1 MTHLRLRLLLDSC
14 TEHGVVV
21 FFERGQ
27 IKFSGII
34 PEGVHNSTL
43 MMVEIEKGC
52 RLLGIRPAD
61 LEFIAVT
68 VGPGSYTGVRVGVV
82 IAKTLAYA
90 AKVPL
95 IPLSSLNGYVPEEDG
110 PFASVIDARIGG
122 VYLRLG
128 CKKGREVEWTT
139 APELCDL
146 EALEGSLQTVRTLVT
161 PKATQIQKKINH
173 LYPHLA
179 LQWIESPPNTQQM
192 IHEAESRFL
201 AGEGCEASKIE
212 IAYLR
217 KTQAE
222 IERDLTRP

>member
-1 MTHLRLRLLLDSC
+1 MIRLLLDSC
-14 TEHGVVV
+14 TEHGVVS
-21 FFERGQ
+21 FFERGVV
-27 IKFSGII
+27 KFSGEI
-34 PEGVHNSTL
+34 PEGVHHSAL

-52 RLLGIRPAD
+52 LQLGIRPAD
-61 LEFIAVT
+61 LEWIAVT

-95 IPLSSLNGYVPEEDG
+95 IPLSSLNGYVPAEDG
-110 PFASVIDARIGG
+110 LFASMIDARIGG

-128 CKKGREVEWTT
+128 CRKGGKVEWTT

-146 EALEGSLQTVRTLVT
+146 ASLEEALQKVRTVVT

-173 LYPHLA
+173 LYPRLSLH
-179 LQWIESPPNTQQM
+179 WIESPPDVQHM
-192 IHEAESRFL
+192 MDEAESRFL
-201 AGEGCEASKIE
+201 AGERCGPSEIE

-222 IERDLTRP
+222 IERDLMS